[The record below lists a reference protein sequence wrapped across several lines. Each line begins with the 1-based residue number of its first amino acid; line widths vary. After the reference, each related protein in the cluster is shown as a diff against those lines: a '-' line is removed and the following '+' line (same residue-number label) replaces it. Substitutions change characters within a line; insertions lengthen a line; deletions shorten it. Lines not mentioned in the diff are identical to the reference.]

1 MVRDRP
7 PASTLAAVLASYPSC
22 ATACSTRRRVF
33 GATPAKPLSTRET
46 VITET
51 PARAATSDI
60 TARRDALTGTL
71 PRDPDVARTA
81 PSRVRRRCGVRGAD
95 RVRGH
100 GTLGLDDHTAAET
113 PGVADLVE
121 VSAVQDGGRLNRG
134 TGRHEFGLVRHDDRA
149 SGEVGDDAAVG
160 GAVRGASNEEHAA
173 RSVSERI
180 GSRQQVA
187 HHA

>member
-33 GATPAKPLSTRET
+33 GAPPAKRWGPGET

-71 PRDPDVARTA
+71 PRDPDVLRAV
-81 PSRVRRRCGVRGAD
+81 PSRVRSRCGIRGGD
-95 RVRGH
+95 RVRG
-100 GTLGLDDHTAAET
+100 TA
-113 PGVADLVE
+113 P
-121 VSAVQDGGRLNRG
+121 
-134 TGRHEFGLVRHDDRA
+134 
-149 SGEVGDDAAVG
+149 
-160 GAVRGASNEEHAA
+160 
-173 RSVSERI
+173 
-180 GSRQQVA
+180 
-187 HHA
+187 